1 MAREPAPPKG
11 IQKITKRNTDSESTF
26 FRVRMNRAKENFS
39 VDRLFDTLAVA
50 IAFLDQCKTR
60 EGRAAVMSGTDE
72 VSASIQYQQIASAA
86 AEREHPGIDADA
98 IRAGVI
104 SKSIKDAIGGKHLT
118 VNDAIAS
125 YSRVHILPH
134 LPNSGLTRNE
144 LKRMREQYPDYDKW
158 QAAEQTGAKT
168 PVARENLRES
178 ARKRQRQLKVIA
190 AVKLPYLP
198 PEKRKGDILAVGGF
212 ADIAQQSQGKM
223 LAFGGFPLVHVD
235 MQTGRDYIEARSG
248 SYIPRGGGEPKTRSV
263 STIKRDIVHMS
274 SVFAHIEFA
283 TDLRNMWQAMGAK
296 NPFAGVISKR
306 HLAAKIKEGQLAEPY
321 FNDGQGLT
329 PDKEKLLLMA
339 LDKDAQR
346 THHVTE
352 TQHEPPIIF
361 RLSLATGLRLSE
373 AVLLEWKF
381 VDLDKKSLW
390 LPKHAT
396 KTKGRRRVVLSQS
409 AIEILNSLPRDAERL
424 FKLSVAGLNSA
435 MARVYKDPAIKPIEF
450 SWHDLRRAHITRT
463 INNNPTLTA
472 TQLAYAAGDGST
484 KRVQSEIDRQAE
496 DRAYQ
501 NGTLTEA
508 QKKKSYG
515 QKGDITLT
523 HYMEEAAE
531 IKEAPRAT
539 PAPNPAQATHKTAK
553 KSREST
559 RKG

>member
-1 MAREPAPPKG
+1 M
-11 IQKITKRNTDSESTF
+11 
-26 FRVRMNRAKENFS
+26 
-39 VDRLFDTLAVA
+39 
-50 IAFLDQCKTR
+50 
-60 EGRAAVMSGTDE
+60 
-72 VSASIQYQQIASAA
+72 
-86 AEREHPGIDADA
+86 
-98 IRAGVI
+98 
-104 SKSIKDAIGGKHLT
+104 
-118 VNDAIAS
+118 
-125 YSRVHILPH
+125 
-134 LPNSGLTRNE
+134 
-144 LKRMREQYPDYDKW
+144 MREQYPDYDKW
-158 QAAEQTGAKT
+158 QAVEQAGAKI

-198 PEKRKGDILAVGGF
+198 PEKRKSDILAVGGF

-223 LAFGGFPLVHVD
+223 LAFGEFPLVHVT

-248 SYIPRGGGEPKTRSV
+248 SYIPRGGGEPKTRNV

-329 PDKEKLLLMA
+329 PEKEILLLAA
-339 LDKDAQR
+339 LDEDAQR

-396 KTKGRRRVVLSQS
+396 KAKARRRVVLSQS
-409 AIEILNSLPRDAERL
+409 AIEIINSLPRDGERL

-435 MARVYKDPAIKPIEF
+435 MAQIYQEPAIKPIEF

-472 TQLAYAAGDGST
+472 TQIAYAAGDGST
-484 KRVQSEIDRQAE
+484 KRSRSEMERLAE

-501 NGTLTEA
+501 TGNLTESM
-508 QKKKSYG
+508 KKKSDG
-515 QKGDITLT
+515 QSGDLPLT
-523 HYMEEAAE
+523 HYLEEPAD
-531 IKEAPRAT
+531 IKETPPAT
-539 PAPNPAQATHKTAK
+539 PAPKPSQATHNAAK

-559 RKG
+559 RRG